1 MPRVKEA
8 WATRIGLILAVAGNA
23 VGLGNFLRFPVQ
35 AASNGGGAF
44 MIPYFISFILLGIP
58 LMWMEWTIGRYGG
71 KYGHHSAPGMFAVL
85 WRHPIAKYLG
95 ALGLLISLTIMVYYT
110 YIESWTLGYSIFSL
124 LGLYFDNTTFES
136 ARQFLASYQGLD
148 PSGPFSSV
156 LVAYIFLLITLA
168 INFYVLSKGISGGI
182 EKLARFAM
190 PTLFLFAVLLAIR
203 VLTFSPDPA
212 IHKATVWEG
221 LGFLWN
227 PDLSALANPKV
238 WLAAA
243 GQIFF
248 TLSLGMGTIHAYASY
263 LRQKDDI
270 ALSGLTTASINE
282 FAEVVLGSSIAIPI
296 AVVFFGVQTTMEIA
310 QGGAFNLGF
319 VSMSVIFSQIPFGE
333 FFGFLWFA
341 LLFFAGITSSVA
353 MAQPVISFMED
364 EFRFS
369 REKSVAII
377 AILTFLCIQPV
388 VFFLGNGFLDELDY
402 WGGTFFL
409 VVFALIETI
418 LFAFVFGVDKGYQ
431 ELMRGADIVVPEWIK
446 YVFKYVTP
454 TFLIA
459 ILFYWSA
466 TDAWQILLL
475 KNVEPEHI
483 PHRLLARGLIIAFA
497 VAICWMVYRAWK
509 FRREHGLADDVLEV
523 PID

>member
-1 MPRVKEA
+1 MARVREA

-71 KYGHHSAPGMFAVL
+71 RYGHHSAPGMFAVI

-95 ALGLLISLTIMVYYT
+95 ALGLFISLTIMVYYT

-124 LGLYFDNTTFES
+124 LGSYFNNTTFES
-136 ARQFLASYQGLD
+136 AKEFLLSYQGLKPD
-148 PSGPFSSV
+148 GPFTSV
-156 LVAYIFLLITLA
+156 LTAYGFLLITLA

-182 EKLARFAM
+182 EKLARIAM
-190 PTLFLFAVLLAIR
+190 PTLFVFAFLLAIR
-203 VLTFSPDPA
+203 VLTFEADPA

-227 PDLSALANPKV
+227 PDLSALSDPKV

-263 LRQKDDI
+263 LRPKDDI

-296 AVVFFGVQTTMEIA
+296 AVVFFGVQATQEIA

-333 FFGFLWFA
+333 FFGFLWFG

-369 REKSVAII
+369 RNKAVAII
-377 AILTFLCIQPV
+377 AVLTFLCIQPV
-388 VFFLGNGFLDELDY
+388 VFLLGHGFLDELDY
-402 WGGTFFL
+402 WGGTFML
-409 VVFALIETI
+409 VVFALIETV
-418 LFAFVFGVDKGYQ
+418 LFAFVLGVDKGYE
-431 ELMRGADIVVPEWIK
+431 ELMRGADIRIPAWFK
-446 YVFKYVTP
+446 WVFKFITP
-454 TFLIA
+454 LFLIA
-459 ILFYWSA
+459 ILGYWAA
-466 TDAWQILLL
+466 TDAWRVLLL
-475 KNVEPEHI
+475 EGVSPEDI
-483 PHRLLARGLIIAFA
+483 PHRWAARGLMVAFSIG
-497 VAICWMVYRAWK
+497 ICWMVYRAWQYRK
-509 FRREHGLADDVLEV
+509 QMGLRDDVIEV
-523 PID
+523 PIE